1 MAFGDYFKYINKA
14 LSFIPVIAAIIEA
27 WSDRKL
33 EPAEIAD
40 VLDKGFEAANLEN
53 FDATDVTVE
62 PWNGRGEGGFA
73 VYFGAR
79 AAGQMTIE

>member
-1 MAFGDYFKYINKA
+1 MSFSDYFKYVNKA
-14 LSFIPVIAAIIEA
+14 LPFIPVIAAIIQA

-33 EPAEIAD
+33 EPAEIAE
-40 VLDKGFEAANLEN
+40 VLDKAFEAAYLED